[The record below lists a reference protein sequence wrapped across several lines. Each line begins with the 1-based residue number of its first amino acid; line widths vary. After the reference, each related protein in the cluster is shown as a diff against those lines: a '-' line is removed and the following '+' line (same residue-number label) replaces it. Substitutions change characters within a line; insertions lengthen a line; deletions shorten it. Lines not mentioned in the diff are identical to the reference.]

1 MQKQHSHRT
10 FSETIRCFRLNGHFF
25 RKNLMGW
32 PSLSRYYKDTN
43 LPQITCFIIVNI
55 SFFSFFTLHSLWLR
69 DPIPVTK
76 IIILRKLAWN
86 SWAFLFYLKVNPPFL
101 YSHYFSLD
109 LMSAKTMD
117 QRIPII
123 MKWRGCKLIPCSSK

>member
-32 PSLSRYYKDTN
+32 PSLTIYYKDTN
-43 LPQITCFIIVNI
+43 LPHYLLDHCRHK
-55 SFFSFFTLHSLWLR
+55 FFSFFTLHSLWLR

-86 SWAFLFYLKVNPPFL
+86 SWAFLFYLKVNPHDL
-101 YSHYFSLD
+101 YGHCILLFIGFNASKNDWSKYSNNH
-109 LMSAKTMD
+109 K
-117 QRIPII
+117 
-123 MKWRGCKLIPCSSK
+123 MKGM

>member
-86 SWAFLFYLKVNPPFL
+86 SWAFLFYLKVNPHDL
-101 YSHYFSLD
+101 YGHCILLFIGFNASKNDWSKYFNNH
-109 LMSAKTMD
+109 K
-117 QRIPII
+117 
-123 MKWRGCKLIPCSSK
+123 MKGM